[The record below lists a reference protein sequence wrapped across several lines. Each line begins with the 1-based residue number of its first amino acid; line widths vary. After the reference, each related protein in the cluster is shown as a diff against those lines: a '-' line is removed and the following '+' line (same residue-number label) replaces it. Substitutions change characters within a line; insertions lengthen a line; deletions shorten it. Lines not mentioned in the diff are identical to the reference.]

1 MEGTRYIKTEGEK
14 TKTDGYELQ
23 KQERNTSLRS
33 RIHNFLRMG
42 GRSYLKGGYVSPKE
56 GGCGGKKEGSSY
68 QKRSVQVTTKEGSS
82 HGKGGHELL
91 KWEGTNCET

>member
-1 MEGTRYIKTEGEK
+1 M
-14 TKTDGYELQ
+14 
-23 KQERNTSLRS
+23 S
-33 RIHNFLRMG
+33 
-42 GRSYLKGGYVSPKE
+42 VSPKE
-56 GGCGGKKEGSSY
+56 GGCGGEKEGSSY